1 MIFNN
6 KVWSLEVKNFLL
18 GNTVL
23 WGFVSL
29 MLFGLYGFFHGNNV
43 IERQEQILAKIPSVQ
58 TAHIQTVVEHGKGKT
73 VGSTAYYP
81 FFYTT
86 NPPSPWAKFSIG
98 QRDVNPFNLKVKML
112 GIEGQLH
119 DSELTNPLTLLVGN
133 LDASFVFI
141 FLFPLL
147 IIAFTYN
154 TLSEEQES
162 GVWKIVRISSSHTLS
177 VIARKLLIRLA
188 VVLLTSA
195 IVFLMG
201 MIYLSLPFSLPSM
214 QLGIVLLCYVIFW
227 FTLALMIIS
236 FGKSSS
242 FNATVLVCLWIFLC
256 ILFPGIANIIID
268 NKIPVPEAQ
277 QTAIK
282 QREGYHQKW
291 DMPKKPTMETFYAS
305 YPEYRKYPIPE
316 DKYSSGWYYAMQYA
330 GDVES
335 SESSDELFKKLEQ
348 RQNLSDLF
356 GQFNPVIAAQQHLN
370 KIANTDL
377 ANHIQYLRSVK
388 RHHKSLREYFYPGI
402 FQETLTEN
410 LDWNAHPKYE
420 PAGYVTASLLSGI
433 VSMLLWSIA
442 IFFTS
447 TVLFK
452 RNFIHITDKQNA

>member
-1 MIFNN
+1 MIFYN
-6 KVWSLEVKNFLL
+6 KILRLEVKNFLL
-18 GNTVL
+18 GKTVL
-23 WGFVSL
+23 WGFLSL
-29 MLFGLYGFFHGNNV
+29 MAFGLYGFFHGYSV
-43 IERQEQILAKIPSVQ
+43 INRQEQILKKIPYVQ
-58 TAHIQTVVEHGKGKT
+58 AEHIQTIVEHGKGKT

-162 GVWKIVRISSSHTLS
+162 GVWKIVRISSSQTLR
-177 VIARKLLIRLA
+177 VIGRKLFIRLA
-188 VVLLTSA
+188 IILLTSLT
-195 IVFLMG
+195 VFLAG
-201 MIYLSLPFSLPSM
+201 ILCLNLPLSLPTLR
-214 QLGIVLLCYVIFW
+214 LGSVIICYEIFW
-227 FTLALMIIS
+227 FALALIVIS

-242 FNATVLVCLWIFLC
+242 FNATALVCLWIFLC
-256 ILFPGIANIIID
+256 ILFPGTANIVID

-282 QREGYHQKW
+282 QREGYHEKW
-291 DMPKKPTMETFYAS
+291 DMPKKPTMEKFYAA
-305 YPEYRKYPIPE
+305 YPQYRKYPIPE

-330 GDVES
+330 GDAES
-335 SESSDELFKKLEQ
+335 AESSDDLFKKLEQ
-348 RQNLSDLF
+348 RQSLSESF
-356 GQFNPVIAAQQHLN
+356 GYMNPVIAVQQLVN

-377 ANHIQYLRSVK
+377 ANHIQYLQSVK
-388 RHHKSLREYFYPGI
+388 RHHKSLREYFYPAI
-402 FQETLTEN
+402 FEETLTEN
-410 LDWNAHPKYE
+410 LDWNAYPRYE
-420 PAGYVTASLLSGI
+420 PAGYNCSSLTSGI
-433 VSMLLWSIA
+433 VSILLWSAA
-442 IFFTS
+442 ILL
-447 TVLFK
+447 VAVNLFK